1 MRRELNLAAAICLS
15 VLTVGAVEAGS
26 LQNNGPIT
34 SKGGAPEATMA
45 HNGGTFTVAGVLGHS
60 ASRASDLEV
69 FDDYVF
75 VAAGNRILFAELKAA
90 IYQSHG
96 SGRGDHDE
104 HMEAAAAAA
113 AAGGGCGGGGRG
125 RTCLQLL
132 DAQEN
137 VLCWAERP
145 KHPGWWGGD
154 PHLACILD
162 YPKDRPKRLTLRVS
176 MADEDCSDLV
186 YPLLP
191 LPLTHDDRP
200 FALPYLLS
208 VQSKAIASEGPV
220 SRPRPWIR
228 DRF

>member
-1 MRRELNLAAAICLS
+1 MITRLNLAAAICLS
-15 VLTVGAVEAGS
+15 VLTAGAVEAGS

-34 SKGGAPEATMA
+34 SRDGAPKGAIGR
-45 HNGGTFTVAGVLGHS
+45 NGGIFTVAGVLGHS
-60 ASRASDLEV
+60 ASGASDLEG

-90 IYQSHG
+90 IYQSQG
-96 SGRGDHDE
+96 SGHGDHDE
-104 HMEAAAAAA
+104 HMDAA
-113 AAGGGCGGGGRG
+113 AAGEDGCGGGGRG

-154 PHLACILD
+154 PHLACVLD
-162 YPKDRPKRLTLRVS
+162 YPRGRPKRLTLRVS
-176 MADEDCSDLV
+176 LADEDCSDLV
-186 YPLLP
+186 YPLV
-191 LPLTHDDRP
+191 PLTHDDGP

-208 VQSKAIASEGPV
+208 VQSKAIAFEGPV

-228 DRF
+228 NRF